1 MKRFT
6 MYAPET
12 KFTSFFNS
20 VFEEAQTTHS
30 NAPKATI
37 RKTRTKLIL
46 NMQVPGYSK
55 ENISISIQDNAMT
68 ISSLDTSKA
77 DVDGDISKLLDSD
90 YSFVLNE
97 FSISN
102 SSWKRT
108 FTFDKK
114 YSLEK
119 SKATVKNGILTVTI
133 PRDSEKSLKVDI
145 KVN

>member
-1 MKRFT
+1 MRVSRIG
-6 MYAPET
+6 P
-12 KFTSFFNS
+12 
-20 VFEEAQTTHS
+20 
-30 NAPKATI
+30 
-37 RKTRTKLIL
+37 
-46 NMQVPGYSK
+46 
-55 ENISISIQDNAMT
+55 IQDNAMT
-68 ISSLDTSKA
+68 ISSLDSSKA
-77 DVDGDISKLLDSD
+77 DFDGDISKLLDSD

-119 SKATVKNGILTVTI
+119 SKATVENGILTVII
-133 PRDSEKSLKVDI
+133 PKDSEKSLKVNI

>member
-1 MKRFT
+1 MKTFR

-20 VFEEAQTTHS
+20 VFEEAQTTHP
-30 NAPKATI
+30 NAPRATI
-37 RKTRTKLIL
+37 RKTETKLIL

-55 ENISISIQDNAMT
+55 DNISISIQGDAMT
-68 ISSLDTSKA
+68 ISSLDNAKA
-77 DVDGDISKLLDSD
+77 DADGDISKLLDSD

-97 FSISN
+97 FNISKTL
-102 SSWKRT
+102 WKRT

-114 YSLEK
+114 YCLEK
-119 SKATVKNGILTVTI
+119 SKATVENGILTVTI
-133 PRDSEKSLKVDI
+133 PKDSEKSLRVNI